1 MPIDMKQYI
10 ADAAERLIEEKRA
23 KKLTV
28 TDIVEEC
35 AITRQTFYYHF
46 EDIPDL
52 INWMLKQEFEKATR
66 EINRSGGNL
75 EYAMR
80 RFLETAMS
88 KEVVM
93 KRVLATNYGDVIRQL
108 LIQNMRAYLLQLI
121 EEKRLFADATRLEL
135 KVIVNYYVYAIAG
148 VLNEWDSLKTE
159 DIDKVAHQIYLLVTG
174 KQYLSE

>member
-1 MPIDMKQYI
+1 
-10 ADAAERLIEEKRA
+10 
-23 KKLTV
+23 
-28 TDIVEEC
+28 
-35 AITRQTFYYHF
+35 
-46 EDIPDL
+46 
-52 INWMLKQEFEKATR
+52 
-66 EINRSGGNL
+66 
-75 EYAMR
+75 
-80 RFLETAMS
+80 MS

-174 KQYLSE
+174 QQYLSE

>member
-1 MPIDMKQYI
+1 MPVDMKQYI

-52 INWMLKQEFEKATR
+52 INWMLKQEFEKAAR
-66 EINRSGGNL
+66 EIDRSGGNL

-80 RFLETAMS
+80 RFLETAMN

-121 EEKRLFADATRLEL
+121 EEKRLF
-135 KVIVNYYVYAIAG
+135 
-148 VLNEWDSLKTE
+148 
-159 DIDKVAHQIYLLVTG
+159 
-174 KQYLSE
+174 